1 MTEHTIASAIV
12 GAQQKWERKPADF
25 YPTPYDATQVLMDFL
40 QLRAGTTVWEP
51 AAGDGDMAAVMEAN
65 GLDVWPTDMRQT
77 AFCEGGSNFML
88 SRQLVAPEWVIT
100 NPPFKL
106 SVEFIG
112 HALSITPNVA
122 MLLKSQFWHARSRI
136 EMFERNPPAF
146 VCPLTW
152 RPSFLEKE
160 RGKSPLMDVIW
171 VVWKGQTNVTE
182 FVPLRRPTKDRM
194 VDITDYCDRRL
205 GRNQRI
211 DPFDDILGEAM
222 PIRSTNSGVL
232 FDDILGN

>member
-1 MTEHTIASAIV
+1 MSEHTIASAIV

-40 QLRAGTTVWEP
+40 QLPPLTTVFEP

-65 GLDVWPTDMRQT
+65 ELKVWASDMRT
-77 AFCEGGSNFML
+77 TSFCAGGADFLTSKP
-88 SRQLVAPEWVIT
+88 AIDPDWIIT

-106 SVEFIG
+106 SVEFICR
-112 HALSITPNVA
+112 ALAMTPNVA

-171 VVWKGQTNVTE
+171 VVWKGRANVTE
-182 FVPLRRPTKDRM
+182 FSPLRRPTKDRM
-194 VDITDYCDRRL
+194 ADITDYCDRRL
-205 GRNQRI
+205 GRNQ
-211 DPFDDILGEAM
+211 PAETFDDILGEAM
-222 PIRSTNSGVL
+222 PIKSTNSGDT
-232 FDDILGN
+232 FHDILGN